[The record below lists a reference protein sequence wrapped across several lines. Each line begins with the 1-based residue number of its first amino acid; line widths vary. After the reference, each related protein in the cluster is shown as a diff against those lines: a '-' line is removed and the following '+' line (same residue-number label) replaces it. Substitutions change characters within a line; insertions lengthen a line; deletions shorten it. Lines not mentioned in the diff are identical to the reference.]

1 MPDNNSSLDKE
12 IIKSLLPEKR
22 KGIDIIV
29 FESIDSTNTEA
40 RRVFRKGG
48 NDMLICAEKQTSGRG
63 RQGKT
68 FYSPEKTGI
77 YMTVVIH
84 PDLSLNFASRATT
97 ATAVAVCEAIEKLTD
112 KKPKIKWVNDI
123 FIDNRKVCGILTE
136 AVSLENNNIADGL
149 IIGIGINISTTRFP
163 DEIKD
168 IAGSLNTQDVDR
180 NTLIAEI
187 FKRVT
192 NYTSDLQNSGYIED
206 YKKRCFVLGKEITF
220 EQSGK
225 TYNATAL
232 DIDKNGGL
240 IIRTPDGKTETLQ
253 SGEIS
258 IKV

>member
-12 IIKSLLPEKR
+12 IIKSLLPEKS

-40 RRVFRKGG
+40 KRVFEKDGK
-48 NDMLICAEKQTSGRG
+48 DMLICAEKQTSGRG

-84 PDLSLNFASRATT
+84 PDLPLNFASRATT

-112 KKPKIKWVNDI
+112 KKPKINWVNDI

-187 FKRVT
+187 CKRVT

-240 IIRTPDGKTETLQ
+240 IVKTSDGKTETLK

>member
-12 IIKSLLPEKR
+12 IIKSLLPEKS

-40 RRVFRKGG
+40 KRVFEKDGK
-48 NDMLICAEKQTSGRG
+48 DMLICAEKQTSGRG

-84 PDLSLNFASRATT
+84 PDLPLNFASRATT
-97 ATAVAVCEAIEKLTD
+97 ATAVAVCKAIEKLTD

-149 IIGIGINISTTRFP
+149 IIGIGINISTTCFP

-168 IAGSLNTQDVDR
+168 IAGSLNAKEVNR
-180 NTLIAEI
+180 NVLIAEI

-192 NYTSDLQNSGYIED
+192 DYTSDLQNPSYIEK
-206 YKKRCFVLGKEITF
+206 YKNRCFVLGKEITF

-240 IIRTPDGKTETLQ
+240 IVKTSDGKTETLQ